1 MTGRAKPL
9 FLWAISF
16 LGLIVA
22 QEARPDRIYRC
33 QRNGAV
39 LFTNVPTECGYPLTF
54 GTLGRATVDRGFS
67 FQQFQEAISSAS
79 QRHGVDAELVRAVI
93 KVESDFNAQ
102 ARSNKGAQ
110 GLMQLMPETAR
121 LHNVADAY
129 NPLENIDGGV
139 RHLRL
144 LMDQYRGDLEL
155 VLAAYNAGVNAVEK
169 YRGVPPFGETKEYI
183 RRVLSFYS
191 RYRNGQS

>member
-1 MTGRAKPL
+1 MARKTKLPL
-9 FLWAISF
+9 LCVISF
-16 LGLIVA
+16 LGLIVP
-22 QEARPDRIYRC
+22 QEARSDRIYRC

-54 GTLGRATVDRGFS
+54 GRQTVDRGVS
-67 FQQFQEAISSAS
+67 IQQFQEAISSAA
-79 QRHGVDAELVRAVI
+79 QRHGVEAELVRAVI

>member
-1 MTGRAKPL
+1 MAGTAKTL
-9 FLWAISF
+9 FLGAISF

-22 QEARPDRIYRC
+22 QEARSDRIYRC

-54 GTLGRATVDRGFS
+54 GRPAMDRGFS
-67 FQQFQEAISSAS
+67 FQQFQEVISSAA
-79 QRHGVDAELVRAVI
+79 QRHGIDAELVRAVI